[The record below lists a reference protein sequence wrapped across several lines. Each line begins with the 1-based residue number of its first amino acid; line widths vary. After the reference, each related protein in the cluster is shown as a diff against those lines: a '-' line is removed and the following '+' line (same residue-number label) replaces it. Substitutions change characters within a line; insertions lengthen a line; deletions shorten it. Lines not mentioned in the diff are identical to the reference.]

1 LCKDDTRWIELDS
14 RTEREAIL
22 NEKVGPLKTQYTKK
36 LKKAQEEFRS
46 LLRNTHQIHINTKW
60 SDIKSIMDMEIQIY
74 KEVLTDKDREKLLD
88 EYIRQMKKDLEEGEK
103 RKKREEEV
111 KKDREREVLLQRD
124 RDEKKNSQRK
134 RTFRKRA
141 RS

>member
-1 LCKDDTRWIELDS
+1 
-14 RTEREAIL
+14 
-22 NEKVGPLKTQYTKK
+22 
-36 LKKAQEEFRS
+36 
-46 LLRNTHQIHINTKW
+46 
-60 SDIKSIMDMEIQIY
+60 MDMEIQIY